1 MKPLVFT
8 GVMRDQIRGKKHYNF
23 YSLRADGV
31 RICQDV
37 SYYFTS
43 KHDGPCTWGYY
54 GEGSLKLSLVLLGI
68 SICHAGFSPL
78 NDSPGY
84 NSAVVWN
91 GHPYFACRISGW
103 IFKHATVLR
112 LYRKFAKEVLAK
124 LPANWSMTTDDIN
137 AWIKNEKQ
145 TTKSTK
151 AKSKA
156 RSKR

>member
-8 GVMRDQIRGKKHYNF
+8 GLMRDQIRGKKHYNF

-31 RICQDV
+31 RICQDAA
-37 SYYFTS
+37 YCFTK
-43 KHDGPCTWGYY
+43 KHTGPCTWGYY

-68 SICHAGFSPL
+68 SICHEGGSPTRIDPGFW
-78 NDSPGY
+78 GY
-84 NSAVVWN
+84 AHQIVWR
-91 GHPYFACRISGW
+91 GHPHFLRDSE
-103 IFKHATVLR
+103 KRNEVLR
-112 LYRKFAKEVLAK
+112 LYHKFTKDVTAKFSAK
-124 LPANWSMTTDDIN
+124 WTMTTDDIN